1 MEELIFTFLG
11 LVPVLYLVG
20 RLYSDLRGKERTG
33 NLNLDDVRDNVR
45 KSNGFWEWLVPIA
58 VSFAF
63 LYNIVATAAWMVA
76 ELVQLGLSAAK
87 WTFTNIF
94 LTGPWFLIRM
104 GWHYLVTWPWKLL
117 RTSFGEILPSLSRS
131 QFMTAFIG
139 IALSLVIYF
148 FGVIDSEGPEWL
160 SYLMSVLSIFPLG
173 WAVGKIGL
181 AVNGKDYSNNDR
193 NTYFKHLGFLIA
205 LFGVLTLVEAFVV
218 NLGTHTSL
226 SSALSH
232 LFLFGTFWG
241 SALLLFNGVILLFAI
256 SALPFIS
263 ADFNGGYKDLLFA
276 SWAHIK
282 TKGLRYV
289 VALPAMLIPIAI
301 LGIVPTL
308 LTEGINHISNTIT
321 SEVYS
326 DRLDS
331 LNIDQPEQISIY
343 DLEVSEDSVKNYFG
357 EWKEYYS
364 ATVNKRAIE
373 LDRDA
378 VTGILSENSDETAAL
393 PYYLVFGLIDTLNS
407 AQANAISLNQ
417 FEIGTSDLSE
427 ASNEAME
434 ETLARA
440 KSAEE
445 DVNQAN
451 ARLDA
456 ARANMESICNPKEGD
471 STPDQDAEEVENEE
485 SAEEVNE
492 YSEVTECDRAK
503 EWVNSAQSAVND
515 AEKVKARAD
524 LIAAQAADL
533 HAHIEGLSSSTGWS
547 TKLAWALGTF
557 FLAFLFALQ
566 FGLPF
571 VLYARVNARIY
582 AEDDDNSI
590 VLLDSIK
597 AMKAENKNQPLL
609 GLGVTAL
616 VYLMYT
622 GSSLMNYDLPDLPSP
637 VRSSIDY
644 SLDLY
649 DDILGSDIGFME
661 EASAEEV
668 VADEAVPAEEAWAEE
683 AVADEAAPAEEA
695 WAEEAAAEEAPDYGY
710 VDTDGDGRYD
720 GFMCMNGRIIPLAYV
735 GDGDCDC
742 GEYTCEDENE

>member
-11 LVPVLYLVG
+11 LVPVLYLAG

-33 NLNLDDVRDNVR
+33 NLNLDDVRDNIR

-58 VSFAF
+58 ISFAF

-87 WTFTNIF
+87 WMFTNIF
-94 LTGPWFLIRM
+94 LTGPWFLVRM
-104 GWHYLVTWPWKLL
+104 GWHYLVIWPWKLL

-148 FGVIDSEGPEWL
+148 FGVIDPEGPEWL
-160 SYLMSVLSIFPLG
+160 SYLMSILSIFPLG

-181 AVNGKDYSNNDR
+181 AANGKDYSSNER

-205 LFGVLTLVEAFVV
+205 LFGVLTLVEAFLV

-282 TKGLRYV
+282 AKGLRYV
-289 VALPAMLIPIAI
+289 VAIPAMLIPIAI

-308 LTEGINHISNTIT
+308 LTEGINHISNTVT
-321 SEVYS
+321 GEVYA

-331 LNIDQPEQISIY
+331 LKVEQPQQISVY
-343 DLEVSEDSVKNYFG
+343 DLSISEDSVISHFG
-357 EWKEYYS
+357 EWKDYYS

-378 VTGILSENSDETAAL
+378 IAGILSDNSDETAAL

-407 AQANAISLNQ
+407 AQSDAIAMNT
-417 FEIGTSDLSE
+417 FEIGTGDLEE
-427 ASNEAME
+427 ASNSLKEG
-434 ETLARA
+434 TLNRVNDAQ
-440 KSAEE
+440 EG
-445 DVNQAN
+445 VNQAN
-451 ARLDA
+451 ARLEGA
-456 ARANMESICNPKEGD
+456 KAYMENICNPSEGD
-471 STPDQDAEEVENEE
+471 SMPDESTSEDLSTEPAAEDSEI
-485 SAEEVNE
+485 
-492 YSEVTECDRAK
+492 SEVTDCDRANEVVK
-503 EWVNSAQSAVND
+503 AAQSALND

-533 HAHIEGLSSSTGWS
+533 HSHVEGLSSSTGWS

-571 VLYARVNARIY
+571 VLFARVNARIY

-590 VLLDSIK
+590 ILLDSIK
-597 AMKAENKNQPLL
+597 SMKAENKNQPLL

-622 GSSLMNYDLPDLPSP
+622 GSSLMSYNLPDLPSP

-649 DDILGSDIGFME
+649 DNILGSDSDSIEEMDDAWDSDESEME
-661 EASAEEV
+661 EA
-668 VADEAVPAEEAWAEE
+668 
-683 AVADEAAPAEEA
+683 
-695 WAEEAAAEEAPDYGY
+695 
-710 VDTDGDGRYD
+710 
-720 GFMCMNGRIIPLAYV
+720 
-735 GDGDCDC
+735 
-742 GEYTCEDENE
+742 

>member
-33 NLNLDDVRDNVR
+33 NLNLDDVRDNIR

-87 WTFTNIF
+87 WTFINIF
-94 LTGPWFLIRM
+94 LTGPWFLARM
-104 GWHYLVTWPWKLL
+104 GWHYLVIWPWKLL

-148 FGVIDSEGPEWL
+148 LGVINSESPEWL
-160 SYLMSVLSIFPLG
+160 TYLMSVLSIFPLG

-181 AVNGKDYSNNDR
+181 AVNGKDYSNDER
-193 NTYFKHLGFLIA
+193 NKYFKHLGFLIA
-205 LFGVLTLVEAFVV
+205 LFGVLTLVEAFLV

-276 SWAHIK
+276 SWAHLK
-282 TKGLRYV
+282 AKGLRYV
-289 VALPAMLIPIAI
+289 VAIPAMLIPIAI

-308 LTEGINHISNTIT
+308 LTEGINHISSTIT
-321 SEVYS
+321 SEVYA

-331 LNIDQPEQISIY
+331 LQVNEPQQLNIY
-343 DLEVSEDSVKNYFG
+343 DLEISEDSVISHFG
-357 EWKEYYS
+357 EWKDFYS
-364 ATVNKRAIE
+364 ATVNQRAIE

-378 VTGILSENSDETAAL
+378 ISGILGNNSDETAAL

-407 AQANAISLNQ
+407 AQADAIALNSM
-417 FEIGTSDLSE
+417 EIGTSDLTE
-427 ASNEAME
+427 ASNSIQEGTQNRVKEAE
-434 ETLARA
+434 EGVSQASAQLDRA
-440 KSAEE
+440 K
-445 DVNQAN
+445 VY
-451 ARLDA
+451 
-456 ARANMESICNPKEGD
+456 MENICNPSEED
-471 STPDQDAEEVENEE
+471 STPDEGASEEEPIVSSDED
-485 SAEEVNE
+485 SDIT
-492 YSEVTECDRAK
+492 EVTDCDRANEVVK
-503 EWVNSAQSAVND
+503 AAQSALND
-515 AEKVKARAD
+515 AEQAKARAD
-524 LIAAQAADL
+524 LIAAQAADF
-533 HAHIEGLSSSTGWS
+533 HAHVEGLSNSTGWS
-547 TKLAWALGTF
+547 TKLAWALGTL

-571 VLYARVNARIY
+571 VLFARVNARIY

-597 AMKAENKNQPLL
+597 SMKAENKNQPLL
-609 GLGVTAL
+609 GLGITAL
-616 VYLMYT
+616 IYLMYT
-622 GSSLMNYDLPDLPSP
+622 GSSLMSFDLPDLPSP

-649 DDILGSDIGFME
+649 DDILGSDVDFMEEMDETWEGSDEAVSE

-668 VADEAVPAEEAWAEE
+668 VV
-683 AVADEAAPAEEA
+683 DEAAPAEEA
-695 WAEEAAAEEAPDYGY
+695 WADEAVAEEAPDYGY

-720 GFMCMNGRIIPLAYV
+720 GFMCMSGRIIPITYV

>member
-11 LVPVLYLVG
+11 LVPVLYLAG
-20 RLYSDLRGKERTG
+20 RLYSDLRGRERTG

-94 LTGPWFLIRM
+94 LTGPWFLVRM
-104 GWHYLVTWPWKLL
+104 GWHYLVIWPWKLL

-148 FGVIDSEGPEWL
+148 TGVIDSEGPEWL

-181 AVNGKDYSNNDR
+181 AANGKDYSNEER

-282 TKGLRYV
+282 AKGLRYV
-289 VALPAMLIPIAI
+289 VAIPAMLIPIAI

-321 SEVYS
+321 SEVYT

-331 LNIDQPEQISIY
+331 LQVDQPQQMSVYDVSI
-343 DLEVSEDSVKNYFG
+343 SEDSVISYFG
-357 EWKEYYS
+357 EWKDYYS

-378 VTGILSENSDETAAL
+378 IGGILSDNSDETAAV

-407 AQANAISLNQ
+407 AQSDAIAMNT
-417 FEIGTSDLSE
+417 FEIGTSDLEE
-427 ASNEAME
+427 ASNSLKEGTQNRVNE
-434 ETLARA
+434 
-440 KSAEE
+440 AEE
-445 DVNQAN
+445 GVNQAN
-451 ARLDA
+451 ARLEGA
-456 ARANMESICNPKEGD
+456 KAYMENICNPSDGD
-471 STPDQDAEEVENEE
+471 AVADGDTSEDMPAE
-485 SAEEVNE
+485 SADED
-492 YSEVTECDRAK
+492 SEIIEISDCDRANEVVK
-503 EWVNSAQSAVND
+503 AAQGALND

-533 HAHIEGLSSSTGWS
+533 HAHVEGLSSSTGWS
-547 TKLAWALGTF
+547 TKLAWVLGTL

-571 VLYARVNARIY
+571 VLFARVNARIY

-597 AMKAENKNQPLL
+597 SMKDENKNQPLL

-622 GSSLMNYDLPDLPSP
+622 GSSLMSYDLPDLPSP

-649 DDILGSDIGFME
+649 EDILGSDIDFME
-661 EASAEEV
+661 EASAEEI
-668 VADEAVPAEEAWAEE
+668 VAEEAAPAEEAWAEE
-683 AVADEAAPAEEA
+683 VVADEAAPAEEA
-695 WAEEAAAEEAPDYGY
+695 WAEEAAAEEASDYGY
-710 VDTDGDGRYD
+710 VDTDGDGQVD
-720 GFMCMNGRIIPLAYV
+720 AFMCSSGRLIRTSWV

-742 GEYTCEDENE
+742 EECEDENS

>member
-11 LVPVLYLVG
+11 LVPALYLAG

-33 NLNLDDVRDNVR
+33 NLNLDEVRDNIR

-63 LYNIVATAAWMVA
+63 LYNIIATAAWMVA
-76 ELVQLGLSAAK
+76 ELVHLGLSAAK
-87 WTFTNIF
+87 WTFRNVF
-94 LTGPWFLIRM
+94 LTGPWFLVRM
-104 GWHYLVTWPWKLL
+104 GWHYLVVWPWKLL

-232 LFLFGTFWG
+232 VFLFGTFWG

-282 TKGLRYV
+282 AKGLRYV

-321 SEVYS
+321 SEVYA

-331 LNIDQPEQISIY
+331 LNVAQPQEISIY
-343 DLEVSEDSVKNYFG
+343 DLEISEDSVISHFG
-357 EWKEYYS
+357 EWKDYYS

-378 VTGILSENSDETAAL
+378 ITGILANNSDETAAL
-393 PYYLVFGLIDTLNS
+393 PYYLVFGLLDTLNS
-407 AQANAISLNQ
+407 AQSDAIALNS
-417 FEIGTSDLSE
+417 FEIGTNDLTE
-427 ASNEAME
+427 ASNSLKEGTLNKANEAA
-434 ETLARA
+434 ETV
-440 KSAEE
+440 S
-445 DVNQAN
+445 QAN
-451 ARLDA
+451 ARLEGA
-456 ARANMESICNPKEGD
+456 MAYRENICNPSEGD
-471 STPDQDAEEVENEE
+471 STPNEDPSEEAPVASSDEE
-485 SAEEVNE
+485 P
-492 YSEVTECDRAK
+492 VTIEITNCDRANEVVK
-503 EWVNSAQSAVND
+503 EAQSALDD
-515 AEKVKARAD
+515 AEKIKARAD

-547 TKLAWALGTF
+547 TKLAWALGTL

-571 VLYARVNARIY
+571 VLFARVNARIY
-582 AEDDDNSI
+582 GEDDDNSI

-597 AMKAENKNQPLL
+597 SMQSENKNQPLL

-616 VYLMYT
+616 IYLMYT
-622 GSSLMNYDLPDLPSP
+622 GSTLMSFDLPDLPSP

-668 VADEAVPAEEAWAEE
+668 VADIGFMEEASAEEV
-683 AVADEAAPAEEA
+683 VADEAVPAEEA

-710 VDTDGDGRYD
+710 VDTDGDGSYD
-720 GFMCMNGRIIPLAYV
+720 MFMCMSGRLIRLSWV
-735 GDGDCDC
+735 NDGDCDC
-742 GEYTCEDENE
+742 DSCEDEND

>member
-11 LVPVLYLVG
+11 LVPVLYLAG

-33 NLNLDDVRDNVR
+33 NLNLDDVRDNIR

-94 LTGPWFLIRM
+94 LTGPWFLVRM
-104 GWHYLVTWPWKLL
+104 GWHYLVVWPWKLL

-282 TKGLRYV
+282 VKGLRYV
-289 VALPAMLIPIAI
+289 VAIPAMLIPIAI

-308 LTEGINHISNTIT
+308 LTEGINHISNTVT
-321 SEVYS
+321 SEVYA

-331 LNIDQPEQISIY
+331 LKVEQPQQISVY
-343 DLEVSEDSVKNYFG
+343 DLSISEDSVISHFG
-357 EWKEYYS
+357 EWKDYYS

-378 VTGILSENSDETAAL
+378 IAGILSDNSDETAAL

-407 AQANAISLNQ
+407 AQSDAIAMNT
-417 FEIGTSDLSE
+417 FEIGTGDLEE
-427 ASNEAME
+427 ASNSLKEGTLNRVTEAQE
-434 ETLARA
+434 G
-440 KSAEE
+440 
-445 DVNQAN
+445 VNQAN
-451 ARLDA
+451 ARLEGA
-456 ARANMESICNPKEGD
+456 KAYMENICNPSDGD
-471 STPDQDAEEVENEE
+471 SMPDESVSEDMSTEPAEEDYEID
-485 SAEEVNE
+485 
-492 YSEVTECDRAK
+492 EVTDCDRAN
-503 EWVNSAQSAVND
+503 EVVNAAQSALND

-533 HAHIEGLSSSTGWS
+533 HSHVEGLSSSTGWS

-571 VLYARVNARIY
+571 VLFARVNARIY

-590 VLLDSIK
+590 VLLDSIQ

-616 VYLMYT
+616 IYLMYT
-622 GSSLMNYDLPDLPSP
+622 GSSLMSYELPDLPSP

-649 DDILGSDIGFME
+649 NDILGSDLDFTE
-661 EASAEEV
+661 EASTEEV
-668 VADEAVPAEEAWAEE
+668 VAEEAPSAEEALT
-683 AVADEAAPAEEA
+683 
-695 WAEEAAAEEAPDYGY
+695 EEAAAEEAPDYGY

-720 GFMCMNGRIIPLAYV
+720 GFMCMSGRIIPLAYV

-742 GEYTCEDENE
+742 GEYTCEDEN